1 MNKTMI
7 KASLLAA
14 ALIVFVPFGLQAQ
27 DDGFYPY
34 SFARLSYVN
43 GTVYVQRASDLG
55 YEKGEVNL
63 ALIQGDKMG
72 TDSGQAEIH
81 FGRRN
86 YLRLDD
92 NTRIEFAVLPT
103 EGDERIKLHLTEG
116 SAYLRVS
123 RLAVDKGIEVH
134 TPDASFYVLEEG
146 LYRFDVRIDRETQAS
161 VREGSLEAAAED
173 GSVLVRA
180 NETVTAAD
188 GRLLGDPQYA
198 DGREDGFDTWNGS
211 RDALLTANSGSQ
223 YLPSEIEEYE
233 EELDQ
238 NGEWVYE
245 RGYGNVWVPRV
256 SHVDWRPYLYGRWV
270 WYPVIGWTWVSSEPW
285 GWAVYHYG
293 RWHWRFGLGWYWIPR
308 HHWGP
313 AWVHWWWNNDH
324 IGWAPLSWYNR
335 PVLLVDNHF
344 YDRHYDRFFSP
355 HNRAMTVVRRDQ
367 LQARDLSRRQL
378 GAAER
383 GRIDR
388 VEFRAEQPSLRP
400 VVDNARPQA
409 LQAKRAL
416 AARPG
421 GRNDVRS
428 VAPSNSL
435 SPSRMRP
442 GAADTPSRTGDRG
455 AVSRPSL
462 RGSDPGARVIRA
474 NPSQRAPEDRG
485 QSGVS
490 GNRGADPGGR
500 AIRPTPS
507 QRPSGDREQ
516 ARVSEGRRTTDDSS
530 ARRGGGAETGG
541 GPSRIS
547 RPDGQASAPA
557 QPRAVREP
565 QNRSE
570 GKGSGSAETRKGE
583 TIKKYPAAARS
594 ESSSGRSQS
603 RTYASRSTVSR
614 TPSRLSAP
622 AASSARPSASVSR
635 PSSSARSSSS
645 SYTPSRAVRAP
656 SSARSGSSVASPSRS
671 TSPSYSRPSSSRAP
685 SSSPSR
691 SSYSAPSRSGGSS
704 GRTMSAP
711 RASSASSGRSYSAP
725 RSSGSSSGRSY
736 SAPRS
741 SGSSGAGRSVSSGRS
756 GSSSSGSS
764 SSRSSG
770 SSSKSGGVKRKG

>member
-1 MNKTMI
+1 MNKTMT

-14 ALIVFVPFGLQAQ
+14 ALIVIVPFGLQAQ
-27 DDGFYPY
+27 DEGYYPY

-43 GTVYVQRASDLG
+43 GTVYIQRASDLG

-123 RLAVDKGIEVH
+123 QLAVDKGIEVH

-146 LYRFDVRIDRETQAS
+146 LYRFDVRIDRETRAS

-188 GRLLGDPQYA
+188 GRLLGDPAYA

-211 RDALLTANSGSQ
+211 RDALLAASSQSQ

-256 SHVDWRPYLYGRWV
+256 STVDWRPYLYGRWV

-313 AWVHWWWNNDH
+313 AWVHWWWNDDH
-324 IGWAPLSWYNR
+324 IGWCPLSWYNR

-344 YDRHYDRFFSP
+344 YDRHYDRFHSP

-383 GRIDR
+383 GRLDR

-409 LQAKRAL
+409 LAARRAL

-421 GRNDVRS
+421 GRNEVRS

-442 GAADTPSRTGDRG
+442 GAADAPSRTGDRG

-462 RGSDPGARVIRA
+462 RGSDPGDRVIRT
-474 NPSQRAPEDRG
+474 NPGQRAPEDRG

-500 AIRPTPS
+500 AIRPYPS
-507 QRPSGDREQ
+507 QRSSGDREQ

-530 ARRGGGAETGG
+530 ARRGGGAETGA
-541 GPSRIS
+541 GPSRVS
-547 RPDGQASAPA
+547 RPDGQASGPA

-565 QNRSE
+565 QNRDE
-570 GKGSGSAETRKGE
+570 GKGSGSAVTRKGE
-583 TIKKYPAAARS
+583 TVKKDPPPARS

-622 AASSARPSASVSR
+622 AASSARAAASVSR
-635 PSSSARSSSS
+635 PSSSSRSSS
-645 SYTPSRAVRAP
+645 P
-656 SSARSGSSVASPSRS
+656 SSSRSASSARAFSSRSGSSVSPPSRS
-671 TSPSYSRPSSSRAP
+671 SSPSYSRPSATRAP
-685 SSSPSR
+685 SSSR
-691 SSYSAPSRSGGSS
+691 SSYAAPS
-704 GRTMSAP
+704 
-711 RASSASSGRSYSAP
+711 
-725 RSSGSSSGRSY
+725 RSSGSSSRTMSSPRTSSPSSGRSY
-736 SAPRS
+736 NAPRS

>member
-462 RGSDPGARVIRA
+462 RGSDPGVRVIRA

-547 RPDGQASAPA
+547 RPDGQVSAPA

-704 GRTMSAP
+704 RRTMSAP